1 MFENIKS
8 KKSPI
13 GNEFIKRGILTE
25 AQVNKVL
32 EYQKEHKDLKFAE
45 IENDGVIS
53 ELDVNI
59 DAELINNLVPL
70 FYNNSKKDIE
80 NMP

>member
-45 IENDGVIS
+45 IVDI
-53 ELDVNI
+53 LDMC
-59 DAELINNLVPL
+59 D
-70 FYNNSKKDIE
+70 KKL
-80 NMP
+80 